1 MSRNTFCGFSQTLEH
16 LFFKKN
22 NNPVILWRVCDNQSW
37 RFFNKYLSSCGKIEN
52 YVNLI
57 EKCKTESIYW
67 YPWQIEVDNVVQ
79 TFTEREMCVD
89 RRRSDGRT
97 FHHVWVSLI
106 NHHLIPPTPAN
117 ILENLEQIFSHY
129 ILLFCAHTKL
139 IFFLICS
146 NVNHSYEQ
154 MNERLSNS
162 KNFILAV
169 SIPSLPHSFHS
180 QSRKYFI
187 ASHFKIWLVVSRVCL
202 TRWLVV
208 ICFSVEWKWNEIQ

>member
-1 MSRNTFCGFSQTLEH
+1 M
-16 LFFKKN
+16 
-22 NNPVILWRVCDNQSW
+22 CDNQSW

-139 IFFLICS
+139 IFFFSYARTSIILMSKWMSDLAIRKISFLQSPYPRFLIHFIRKVENILSHRISKFGSLWAECVWHVDWLWFASVSSENEMKS
-146 NVNHSYEQ
+146 NKKKFIVACNCCKQ
-154 MNERLSNS
+154 M
-162 KNFILAV
+162 
-169 SIPSLPHSFHS
+169 
-180 QSRKYFI
+180 
-187 ASHFKIWLVVSRVCL
+187 KIM
-202 TRWLVV
+202 
-208 ICFSVEWKWNEIQ
+208 K